1 MRNNR
6 GDTPFCSEEC
16 RHRRMVSDGVDAR
29 KNKPFNFS
37 TDRRR
42 EAPAA
47 AEPVRVRIAADVPVA
62 N

>member
-29 KNKPFNFS
+29 KNKPFNFK
-37 TDRRR
+37 TEHRRA
-42 EAPAA
+42 APAA
-47 AEPVRVRIAADVPVA
+47 AQPGRVHIAADVPVA
-62 N
+62 I